1 MIKIKMVHKNNAIE
15 IIMTEWVKLD
25 LLNESIS
32 YYDKF
37 HSRFEISY
45 IKFSNLKELFVDDE
59 KILN

>member
-15 IIMTEWVKLD
+15 IIMTEWVKVD